1 MTMFCQDVCLC
12 IACVPDAQEGQK
24 RVTDPLKLELEMA
37 VNHHVGAATSVQEQQ
52 VF

>member
-24 RVTDPLKLELEMA
+24 RVTELEMA
-37 VNHHVGAATSVQEQQ
+37 VNHHAGAGTSARAASALNLN
-52 VF
+52 